1 MSPEPKGNQKKLIK
15 NTKGV
20 YLVDAGAGTGK
31 TFTVSRRYAELLD
44 RGAEPGDILLV
55 TFTENGAEN
64 MREEI
69 INHCNYDLGELR
81 EAPISTFHGFCQG
94 LLTREGFDAPAYLG
108 IEENITENTRTLAN
122 GVQEETEF
130 LNFYS
135 RFRERHEGYEN
146 FYRVVYDPTSLLD
159 LIKSLAA
166 KGIFPKE
173 EGWYRSGRSQLTGN
187 YDRYL
192 ALLEELNTPQT
203 GKRGKK
209 QSKLLKNLRGMKYKR
224 FADPE
229 IRKKSDIQEGK
240 QVDPEVMRRAFEED
254 RVELLNFI
262 HDLYHG
268 YATYALRGNYLNY
281 SFQLMFAYVKLME
294 DDGLR
299 ESRQFDYVMVDE
311 FQDTNEI
318 QFKLSLLLSGT
329 GNIAVVGDWKQ
340 SIFSFQYAAVEN
352 ITEFENRL
360 ESYHGQINE
369 DRERVSYEL
378 GEVEEIKLKKNYRS
392 SQRILDFAG
401 EALEVPGKKGE
412 EVQLDRETDTLIA
425 AKDTRDT
432 EINSFVAEKEV
443 RAVLA
448 KLVEIVESG
457 EYRIGGDEIEYG
469 DVAIFSRNRS
479 FARELDK
486 LAREQN
492 IPVGYEG
499 GAEIFKTDPGLL
511 LLAWL
516 RVLDNDDSRRGW
528 SVILEDAGYNIEE
541 VKYILDESDYPEDLV
556 TFLEKLKSSYDVGE
570 VARTVFD
577 RYGFDNPFTDRIIE
591 VVQDVFSSSYMNLG
605 SLIDFIERNID
616 NDETYDVDS
625 EKENA
630 ATVQTIHSAKGL
642 EYPVVFL
649 ANMNSQQFPSTNS
662 SGETIF
668 YDDLIGLRNRKS
680 FSEEAGLTFDN
691 LEAYLA
697 SRLTSPDYDEE
708 RRLLYVALTRAEN
721 YLFLSAEAGRESR
734 FFQELDLEPETLDP
748 DLSKLELESGG
759 TEARELALKEPAG
772 RRPSKRSVHS
782 VVQFE
787 GTEVTGGRGP
797 EFGDIIHEF
806 GEKVARDEGLEPPFK
821 GKGREDKLN
830 LYRFINSLDGELYP
844 EMEVL
849 VPHYHEGKKY
859 VYHGSIDLLNVE
871 RERVEVIDYK
881 TDVDRSLQDQYEK
894 QLELYAEAAGSH
906 YSDRKV
912 EAVIFYTREGEKVVI

>member
-1 MSPEPKGNQKKLIK
+1 MSPEPKGNQKKLIN
-15 NTKGV
+15 NTEGV

-44 RGAEPGDILLV
+44 RGVEPGDILLA
-55 TFTENGAEN
+55 TFTENGAKN

-69 INHCNYDLGELR
+69 INYCNYDLGELR

-94 LLTREGFDAPAYLG
+94 LLTRDGFDAPAYLG
-108 IEENITENTRTLAN
+108 IEENITENTRTIAN
-122 GVQEETEF
+122 EVQEESEF

-135 RFRERHEGYEN
+135 RFRERHEEYEN

-166 KGIFPKE
+166 KGVFPEK
-173 EGWYRSGRSQLTGN
+173 EGWYRNGRSQLAGD
-187 YDRYL
+187 YDGYL
-192 ALLEELNTPQT
+192 ALLQELNTPQS
-203 GKRGKK
+203 GQRGEK
-209 QSKLLKNLRGMKYKR
+209 QSKLLKNLSGMKNKR
-224 FADPE
+224 FDNPE
-229 IRKKSDIQEGK
+229 IGSKSDIQKGK
-240 QVDPEVMRRAFEED
+240 QVNPEVMRRAFEED
-254 RVELLNFI
+254 RGELLNFI

-281 SFQLMFAYVKLME
+281 SFQLMFAFVKLME

-352 ITEFENRL
+352 ITEFEDRL

-369 DRERVSYEL
+369 DRKRVNYEP
-378 GEVEEIKLKKNYRS
+378 GEVEEIQLKKNYRS
-392 SQRILDFAG
+392 SQRILDFAKG
-401 EALEVPGKKGE
+401 ALKVPGKKGE
-412 EVQLDRETDTLIA
+412 EVELDREPASLTA
-425 AKDTRDT
+425 ANDKRDT
-432 EINSFVAEKEV
+432 EINSFVAENEV
-443 RAVLA
+443 SAVLER
-448 KLVEIVESG
+448 LVKVVESG
-457 EYRIGGDEIEYG
+457 EYRVDGETIDYG
-469 DVAIFSRNRS
+469 DVAIFSRNRA
-479 FARELDK
+479 FARELDQR
-486 LAREQN
+486 AREHN

-516 RVLDNDDSRRGW
+516 RVLDEDDSRRGW

-541 VKYILDESDYPEDLV
+541 VKYILDESDYPEDLLC
-556 TFLEKLKSSYDVGE
+556 FLEELEGSYDIGE
-570 VARTVFD
+570 VARKVFD
-577 RYGFDNPFTDRIIE
+577 RYGLDNTFTDKIIE
-591 VVQDVFSSSYMNLG
+591 VVQDVYSASYMNLG
-605 SLIDFIERNID
+605 SLIDFIERNIE
-616 NDETYDVDS
+616 NGETYEVDS

-649 ANMNSQQFPSTNS
+649 ANMNHQQFPSTNS
-662 SGETIF
+662 SSETIF
-668 YDDLIGLRNRKS
+668 YDDLIGLRNRKT

-697 SRLTSPDYDEE
+697 SRLARPDYDEE

-721 YLFLSAEAGRESR
+721 YLFLSAEAGREGR
-734 FFQELDLEPETLDP
+734 FFQELDLEPETLEP
-748 DLSKLELESGG
+748 DLSGLELESG
-759 TEARELALKEPAG
+759 EAKARELVLEEPTG
-772 RRPSKRSVHS
+772 TRPVKRSVHG

-787 GTEVTGGRGP
+787 RAGVTGGRGP
-797 EFGDIIHEF
+797 EFGDTIHEF
-806 GEKVARDEGLEPPFK
+806 GEKVARGEGLEPPFE

-849 VPHYHEGKKY
+849 VPRYQEGKKY
-859 VYHGSIDLLNVE
+859 AYHGSIDLLNVE

-881 TDVDRSLQDQYEK
+881 TDVDRSLQDQYAK
-894 QLELYAEAAGSH
+894 QLELYAEAARSH
-906 YSDRKV
+906 YSDKKV
-912 EAVIFYTREGEKVVI
+912 EAVIFYTREGEKVVV

>member
-1 MSPEPKGNQKKLIK
+1 MSPEPKGNQKELIE
-15 NTKGV
+15 NTEGI

-44 RGAEPGDILLV
+44 RGVEPGEILLV

-69 INHCNYDLGELR
+69 INHCDYDLGELR
-81 EAPISTFHGFCQG
+81 EAPINTFHAFCQG
-94 LLTREGFDAPAYLG
+94 ILVREGFDAPSYLG
-108 IEENITENTRTLAN
+108 IGESITESTRTLTN
-122 GVQEETEF
+122 GVQEGAEF
-130 LNFYS
+130 LNFYT
-135 RFRERHEGYEN
+135 RFREQHGEYEN
-146 FYRVVYDPTSLLD
+146 FYRVLYDPTSLLG

-166 KGIFPKE
+166 KGIFPEK
-173 EGWYRSGRSQLTGN
+173 EGWYRNGRSQLIGD
-187 YDRYL
+187 YVRYIE
-192 ALLEELNTPQT
+192 LLQKLNAPQP
-203 GKRGKK
+203 GKRGEK
-209 QSKLLKNLRGMKYKR
+209 QSKLLNDLRGMKYKR
-224 FADPE
+224 FVTKD
-229 IRKKSDIQEGK
+229 IREKSDIKEGK
-240 QVDPEVMRRAFEED
+240 QVKTEVMKRAFKED
-254 RVELLNFI
+254 REALLNFI

-268 YATYALRGNYLNY
+268 YASYALRGNFLNY
-281 SFQLMFAYVKLME
+281 SFQLMFAFVKLME
-294 DDGLR
+294 DDNLR
-299 ESRQFDYVMVDE
+299 NSKQFDYVMVDE

-352 ITEFENRL
+352 ITDFEERL
-360 ESYHGQINE
+360 ERYYGQINE
-369 DRERVSYEL
+369 DRKRIKYRL
-378 GEVEEIKLKKNYRS
+378 GEVNEVGLKRNYRS
-392 SQRILDFAG
+392 TQRILDFAEG
-401 EALEVPGKKGE
+401 ALTVPGKKGE
-412 EVQLDRETDTLIA
+412 EVDLDRKPASLIA
-425 AKDTRDT
+425 AKDKRNTR
-432 EINSFVAEKEV
+432 ISSFVSENEV
-443 RAVLA
+443 NAVLE
-448 KLVEIVESG
+448 KLVEVVESG
-457 EYRIGGDEIEYG
+457 EYRIGGESVEYS

-486 LAREQN
+486 LAREHEV
-492 IPVGYEG
+492 PVAYEG
-499 GAEIFKTDPGLL
+499 GAEIFKTDPGLI

-516 RVLDNDDSRRGW
+516 RVLENRDSRRGW
-528 SVILEDAGYNIEE
+528 SVVLDEIGYNIEE
-541 VKYILDESDYPEDLV
+541 IRYILDEGEYPEDLLS
-556 TFLEKLKSSYDVGE
+556 FLGTLEESYDVGE
-570 VARTVFD
+570 VARRVFN

-591 VVQDVFSSSYMNLG
+591 VIQDVFASSYMNLG
-605 SLIDFIERNID
+605 SLIDFIERNIE
-616 NDETYDVDS
+616 NGETYDVDS
-625 EKENA
+625 EKGNA

-662 SGETIF
+662 SSEVIF
-668 YDDLIGLRNRKS
+668 YDGLIGLRNRKS
-680 FSEEAGLTFDN
+680 FSEEAGFTFDN
-691 LEAYLA
+691 LDTYLA
-697 SRLTSPDYDEE
+697 SRLARPDYDEE

-721 YLFLSAEAGRESR
+721 YLFLSAEKGRESR
-734 FFQELDLEPETLDP
+734 FFQGLAPEPEILEP
-748 DLSKLELESGG
+748 DLSGLELDKKG
-759 TEARELALKEPAG
+759 TTEKELVLEETDKG
-772 RRPSKRSVHS
+772 RPVKRSVHS
-782 VVQFE
+782 VVDVSVE
-787 GTEVTGGRGP
+787 EVSGGRGP

-912 EAVIFYTREGEKVVI
+912 EAAIFYTHKGEKVLV

>member
-1 MSPEPKGNQKKLIK
+1 M
-15 NTKGV
+15 
-20 YLVDAGAGTGK
+20 VDAGAGTGK

-69 INHCNYDLGELR
+69 INYCDYDLGELR

-94 LLTREGFDAPAYLG
+94 LLIREGFDAPAYLG
-108 IEENITENTRTLAN
+108 IEENITESTRTLTN
-122 GVQEETEF
+122 GVQEEAEF
-130 LNFYS
+130 SNFYS
-135 RFRERHEGYEN
+135 RFRQRHEQYEN
-146 FYRVVYDPTSLLD
+146 FFRVIYDPASLLK

-166 KGIFPKE
+166 KGIFPEK
-173 EGWYRSGRSQLTGN
+173 EGWYRNGRSQLIGD
-187 YDRYL
+187 YRRYIE
-192 ALLEELNTPQT
+192 LLQELNGPQP

-229 IRKKSDIQEGK
+229 IREKSDIQEGK
-240 QVDPEVMRRAFEED
+240 QVSPEVMKRAFKED
-254 RVELLNFI
+254 REELLNFI
-262 HDLYHG
+262 HDLFHG
-268 YATYALRGNYLNY
+268 YASHALRGNYLNY
-281 SFQLMFAYVKLME
+281 SFQLMFAFVKLME
-294 DDGLR
+294 DDGVR
-299 ESRQFDYVMVDE
+299 GSKQFDYVMVDE

-352 ITEFENRL
+352 ITEFQNRL
-360 ESYHGQINE
+360 ENYYGQINE
-369 DRERVSYEL
+369 NRSRVDYEVD
-378 GEVEEIKLKKNYRS
+378 EVEEIRLKKNYRS
-392 SQRILDFAG
+392 SQRILDFAEG
-401 EALEVPGKKGE
+401 ALKVPGKKGE
-412 EVQLDRETDTLIA
+412 EIDLDREPASLTAANDKSDTDIS
-425 AKDTRDT
+425 
-432 EINSFVAEKEV
+432 SFVSKDEAS
-443 RAVLA
+443 AVLA
-448 KLVEIVESG
+448 RLVEVVESG
-457 EYRIGGDEIEYG
+457 EYQIDGEEIEYG

-486 LAREQN
+486 LAREHS

-499 GAEIFKTDPGLL
+499 GAEIFKTDPGLI

-516 RVLDNDDSRRGW
+516 RVLDDENSRRGW
-528 SVILEDAGYNIEE
+528 SVILEDIGYNIEE
-541 VKYILDESDYPEDLV
+541 INYILDESDYPEDLIS
-556 TFLEKLKSSYDVGE
+556 FLKKLEESYDVGE
-570 VARTVFD
+570 VARTVFN

-591 VVQDVFSSSYMNLG
+591 VLQDVFSSSYMNLG
-605 SLIDFIERNID
+605 SLIEFIERNID
-616 NDETYDVDS
+616 NGETYDVDS

-642 EYPVVFL
+642 EYPIVFL
-649 ANMNSQQFPSTNS
+649 ANVNSQRFPSTNS
-662 SGETIF
+662 SGEIIF

-691 LEAYLA
+691 LEAYLT
-697 SRLTSPDYDEE
+697 SRLARPDYDEE

-734 FFQELDLEPETLDP
+734 FFQELDLGPETLDP
-748 DLSKLELESGG
+748 DLNGLELERSE
-759 TEARELALKEPAG
+759 TEARELILEEPQV

-782 VVQFE
+782 VVEFE
-787 GTEVTGGRGP
+787 EGEVSGGRGS
-797 EFGDIIHEF
+797 EFGEMIHEF
-806 GEKVARDEGLEPPFK
+806 GEKVARGEKMEPPFE
-821 GKGREDKLN
+821 GEGSQDKLN
-830 LYRFINSLDGELYP
+830 LYRFIDSLDGKLYP

-849 VPHYHEGKKY
+849 VPRYREDKQY

-871 RERVEVIDYK
+871 GKRVEVIDYK
-881 TDVDRSLQDQYEK
+881 TDVDRSLQEQYAK

-906 YSDRKV
+906 YSDKKV
-912 EAVIFYTREGEKVVI
+912 EAAIFYTREGEKVVI